1 MLKRFAAIVSIA
13 LLASQ
18 ASAQTFVILPDP
30 GSFSPPTVIYVPN
43 SGDKDRVFVCSSMS
57 EGVAVGCRLRK
68 KN

>member
-1 MLKRFAAIVSIA
+1 MLKRLVAIVPVA

-18 ASAQTFVILPDP
+18 ASATTFVILPEP
-30 GSFSPPTVIYVPN
+30 GSFSAPTVIHVP
-43 SGDKDRVFVCSSMS
+43 SADRGRVFVCSSMS